1 MPELQYYNSTCP
13 NFGEPPNKGKLWTY
27 GDLDELSKA
36 YHNGLSFA
44 EICKEL
50 GRPPAGVLHKLCD
63 LGILGVE
70 PGTYRKYVRKPPKN
84 VNKQAEIQTEKE
96 IIMSTEN
103 IETKVFIQGK
113 DASEM
118 TDAQIF
124 SLIAKLEAEQDKLS
138 QIKNKPKK
146 LVLAVEKLG
155 QDIQRLVE
163 YVDAR

>member
-1 MPELQYYNSTCP
+1 MPELQYYNTSVG
-13 NFGEPPNKGKLWTY
+13 NLKNLENSGKKWEEGELASL
-27 GDLDELSKA
+27 LDN
-36 YHNGLSFA
+36 YHLGLSLHD
-44 EICKEL
+44 ICVRHK
-50 GRPPAGVLHKLCD
+50 RPRSGVLNKLCE
-63 LGILGVE
+63 LRVL
-70 PGTYRKYVRKPPKN
+70 RYVSTNYQYVIVQLPNN
-84 VNKQAEIQTEKE
+84 VKQTEKE